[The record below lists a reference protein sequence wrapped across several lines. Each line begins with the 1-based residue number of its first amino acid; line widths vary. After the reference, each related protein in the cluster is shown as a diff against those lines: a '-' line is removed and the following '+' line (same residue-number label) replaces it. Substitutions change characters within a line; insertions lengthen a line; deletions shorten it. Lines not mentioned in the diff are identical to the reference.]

1 MCTINCPT
9 SRVRNVLPVP
19 CLPRERFG
27 AAFLEHIDVYVKKKP
42 NSTFSKWTQSAWLDK
57 FKSRAKFRQE
67 MSKRNVQCI
76 QCIICYIKEKFAMF
90 GE

>member
-27 AAFLEHIDVYVKKKP
+27 AAFLEHIDVYVKKKKQTVHSL
-42 NSTFSKWTQSAWLDK
+42 N
-57 FKSRAKFRQE
+57 E
-67 MSKRNVQCI
+67 RNLL
-76 QCIICYIKEKFAMF
+76 
-90 GE
+90 G